1 MTIPRSLKAVVLS
14 TFAFAAFALSVNFAH
29 AQATNLIQNPGL
41 ETAGSGGNPA
51 NWTKT
56 SWGTPTPTF
65 AYPVAGHS
73 GNGAQITFAAN
84 SNGDAR
90 FQHAPATVTAGAQ
103 YTFSIWYNSTAATEI
118 NIYYTNATGGSATYA
133 WLADLPSSGGTWK
146 QYSGSFTVPTGKTR
160 ATVYQLIDK
169 TGMLIIDDASL
180 TSGSTTPP
188 PPPPG
193 APSVTLSASPTSI
206 QTGQSSTLTWS
217 STNATSCTAS
227 GSWTGT
233 KATSGTQAVTPTATA
248 TYTLTCSGATG
259 TTPASQSATVTVT
272 AAPPP
277 SGGFTEGM
285 VSLTFDDSWTT
296 QHTNA
301 LPILQAANLKGTFYL
316 TTQPIQDA
324 WSGFMT
330 VNQVKDIANK
340 GHEIAGH
347 TVTHADLTTLSQSRI
362 NTEIKNSKT
371 YLQGLVGQTV
381 VSFAY
386 PYGALNATVKNLLT
400 QAGYT
405 NARGVETT
413 DKMALNSMC
422 IETSNSLAEIKA
434 EIDKAKANKQ
444 WFILCVHEVKTGGDQ
459 YTMTPQKLQ
468 DVINYIK
475 QTGIKVVTVK
485 EGRALMP

>member
-1 MTIPRSLKAVVLS
+1 
-14 TFAFAAFALSVNFAH
+14 
-29 AQATNLIQNPGL
+29 
-41 ETAGSGGNPA
+41 
-51 NWTKT
+51 
-56 SWGTPTPTF
+56 
-65 AYPVAGHS
+65 
-73 GNGAQITFAAN
+73 
-84 SNGDAR
+84 
-90 FQHAPATVTAGAQ
+90 
-103 YTFSIWYNSTAATEI
+103 
-118 NIYYTNATGGSATYA
+118 
-133 WLADLPSSGGTWK
+133 
-146 QYSGSFTVPTGKTR
+146 
-160 ATVYQLIDK
+160 
-169 TGMLIIDDASL
+169 
-180 TSGSTTPP
+180 
-188 PPPPG
+188 
-193 APSVTLSASPTSI
+193 
-206 QTGQSSTLTWS
+206 
-217 STNATSCTAS
+217 
-227 GSWTGT
+227 
-233 KATSGTQAVTPTATA
+233 
-248 TYTLTCSGATG
+248 
-259 TTPASQSATVTVT
+259 
-272 AAPPP
+272 
-277 SGGFTEGM
+277 
-285 VSLTFDDSWTT
+285 
-296 QHTNA
+296 
-301 LPILQAANLKGTFYL
+301 
-316 TTQPIQDA
+316 
-324 WSGFMT
+324 MT

-405 NARGVETT
+405 NARGVEYDNLNLKTT